1 MKMPKLL
8 LIFRKLHQILIMFCL
23 NSIRQLQISS
33 WVKLN
38 PKIFD
43 NLEVNIGNHGH
54 EELVPF
60 TSVAQT
66 SVKEE
71 TLLST
76 CLMLVTK
83 HVINSIIGSGLN
95 MSGTIDPTNKFQIKV
110 PIPNITTE
118 TKQENIKQLKEIFE
132 NLKNNHKSNSLNYV
146 RSEARNKFQSS
157 LKHNKI
163 SDSQHQLLKKL
174 ETLHKTYVDKL
185 TDAFK
190 QAEKVFLNSS
200 INLPIC
206 IYVSVCVCVCVCMCL

>member
-1 MKMPKLL
+1 
-8 LIFRKLHQILIMFCL
+8 
-23 NSIRQLQISS
+23 
-33 WVKLN
+33 
-38 PKIFD
+38 
-43 NLEVNIGNHGH
+43 
-54 EELVPF
+54 
-60 TSVAQT
+60 
-66 SVKEE
+66 
-71 TLLST
+71 
-76 CLMLVTK
+76 
-83 HVINSIIGSGLN
+83 

-190 QAEKVFLNSS
+190 QAEKYS
-200 INLPIC
+200 
-206 IYVSVCVCVCVCMCL
+206 

>member
-1 MKMPKLL
+1 M
-8 LIFRKLHQILIMFCL
+8 
-23 NSIRQLQISS
+23 
-33 WVKLN
+33 
-38 PKIFD
+38 
-43 NLEVNIGNHGH
+43 EVNIGNHGH

-66 SVKEE
+66 SVKGRNFIIN
-71 TLLST
+71 LFDAGYG
-76 CLMLVTK
+76 K

-190 QAEKVFLNSS
+190 QAEKYS
-200 INLPIC
+200 
-206 IYVSVCVCVCVCMCL
+206 